1 MALQSL
7 DWFNEMLF
15 DSPFTNCQANIL
27 SISKTNKLLHVYKFQ
42 YYKWLLIMDAND
54 YMHGTQLEYAFN
66 SLQAEKIGAK
76 YYRYWKGIK
85 KTAFLP
91 LACNTYV
98 LHNAIIAHCSRL
110 PSPAH
115 SVIHRCHISRFVATA
130 CIHTVMRWFEWKRVW
145 FCHSTNCCVSIFN
158 FEQIHFSIEI
168 FSLLKSDLKGYWN

>member
-1 MALQSL
+1 MIV
-7 DWFNEMLF
+7 DNGR
-15 DSPFTNCQANIL
+15 
-27 SISKTNKLLHVYKFQ
+27 
-42 YYKWLLIMDAND
+42 KWL
-54 YMHGTQLEYAFN
+54 YARHTAWIC
-66 SLQAEKIGAK
+66 LQFIAMKKNMCKILPVLK
-76 YYRYWKGIK
+76 RHK
-85 KTAFLP
+85 KTAILP